1 MCRPATCSSTRTKR
15 RGRRIIAVAP
25 TARRSPRRSPSRWRR
40 LSVGP
45 GNATGNGAAVM
56 ADPHLLTTLPTK
68 GPEPESPI
76 AFFEGKLDEARRGP
90 PPVNALLPLF
100 EVGPGPQIPFPAHV
114 G

>member
-15 RGRRIIAVAP
+15 RGRRIIAVSP

-56 ADPHLLTTLPTK
+56 ADPHVLTTLRTK
-68 GPEPESPI
+68 RHELESAI
-76 AFFEGKLDEARRGP
+76 AYLEGKLDETRRDLAH
-90 PPVNALLPLF
+90 VNAVIRL
-100 EVGPGPQIPFPAHV
+100 
-114 G
+114 